1 MPFYAEVGRQKAS
14 GVGAQGAA
22 SPMAE
27 LVYVTV
33 VGTIADLV
41 GLLVAAGACVSPPRS
56 PDGSLGDAV
65 PHR

>member
-1 MPFYAEVGRQKAS
+1 
-14 GVGAQGAA
+14 
-22 SPMAE
+22 MAE

-41 GLLVAAGACVSPPRS
+41 GLLFAAGAYVSPPRS